1 MEPPMHGTPG
11 IRFVAING
19 SERTGGNTADI
30 LDYCSQLLAARDA
43 SLEVVD
49 VSTLDI
55 TPCGPCGDCLTRTTP
70 CAVEDGVTAAVERM
84 TTADGI
90 IFAAPVHGFGT
101 AGPMQAFIERAGV
114 GHLRFQRPLTNKVG
128 GVIVLGRRYSHTEV
142 FSQLVLNVLLNRMI
156 MIGSGFPAIVYG
168 DRPGEARHDDEGLDM
183 VSRMVDR
190 MLDLAELL
198 AEHRRL
204 TGAEVLVPRDDTEWS
219 SRLSVP
225 GGRPDH
231 AEHPDLPIPAAA
243 RAGR

>member
-1 MEPPMHGTPG
+1 MHSARR
-11 IRFVAING
+11 IRFVAVNG
-19 SERTGGNTADI
+19 SERAGGNTADV
-30 LDYCSQLLAARDA
+30 LEYCSQLLAARDA
-43 SLEVVD
+43 DLDVVN

-55 TPCGPCGDCLTRTTP
+55 TPCGPCGNCLTRTTP
-70 CAVEDGVTAAVERM
+70 CAVDDGVAGAVDRM
-84 TTADGI
+84 TAADGI

-101 AGPMQAFIERAGV
+101 AGLMQAFIERAGV

-128 GVIVLGRRYSHTEV
+128 GVIVVGRRYSHTEV
-142 FSQLVLNVLLNRMI
+142 YSHMVLNVLLNRMI
-156 MIGSGFPAIVYG
+156 MVGSGFPAIVYG

-183 VSRMVDR
+183 VGRQLDR

-225 GGRPDH
+225 GGRPDR
-231 AEHPDLPIPAAA
+231 LVPATADA
-243 RAGR
+243 RR